1 MAELEANPEWV
12 AQRAEQDRRL
22 QERAT
27 AFRQAAA
34 PLLEELER
42 AGISTDDFGTFVNR
56 PYPGVLEPARFDA
69 AAATPILLHWLPE
82 IQDARVKE
90 AIVRHL
96 KTKAA
101 RGVATEELIEAFR
114 VAGEDLQWVIGD
126 TLQAVATKEHYPAL
140 VELAADR
147 RHGHGRAQL
156 FDILWRVKT
165 DRALKI
171 LVHGLEDPD
180 VALVAGS
187 ALRRAVGNEAAR
199 DKLARL
205 TDHAN
210 GVVSRAARENL
221 KRADRALSKERR
233 P

>member
-1 MAELEANPEWV
+1 MAELEANPERV
-12 AQRAEQDRRL
+12 AQCAEQDRRL
-22 QERAT
+22 HERAR

-69 AAATPILLHWLPE
+69 AAATPILLRWLPE

-96 KTKAA
+96 ETEAA
-101 RGVATEELIEAFR
+101 RGVATESLTEAFR
-114 VAGEDLQWVIGD
+114 VAGEDVQWVIDD
-126 TLQAVATKEHYPAL
+126 TLQAVATKEAL
-140 VELAADR
+140 IELAADR
-147 RHGHGRAQL
+147 RHGHGQAQL
-156 FDILWRVKT
+156 FDIPWRVKT
-165 DRALKI
+165 DRAQEI

-187 ALRRAVGNEAAR
+187 ALRRAVGNEGAR

-210 GVVSRAARENL
+210 GAVSRAARENL
-221 KRADRALSKERR
+221 KRADRALSKEPRA
-233 P
+233 